1 MRALIFNG
9 SNALEFQE
17 IRTNVIRIPEVIH
30 SIREAQSIWDA
41 LNTTPFDLANF
52 IGSED
57 QVFLSQIK
65 LKNFAT
71 AVVQVGLL
79 RRYLRTQELPEY
91 VIGTVNGDS
100 PLKVALKQISFVEMV
115 AESEALPKE
124 RLQIVK
130 NDGSLLA
137 GVRLEEYVV
146 YQKTSDD
153 KYKRLEFETRDV
165 RKMVEGLIAEQDVKQ
180 LVFVRPGTWN
190 TQLPLS
196 AEITESID
204 LDPALSWF
212 WGNLREAG
220 KLAVA
225 N

>member
-65 LKNFAT
+65 LKNCAT

-180 LVFVRPGTWN
+180 LVFVGPGTWN

>member
-30 SIREAQSIWDA
+30 SIREAQGIWDA

-57 QVFLSQIK
+57 HVFLSQIK

-79 RRYLRTQELPEY
+79 RRYLRTQELPEF

-130 NDGSLLA
+130 NDSPLLA

-146 YQKTSDD
+146 YQKTSGD
-153 KYKRLEFETRDV
+153 KYKRLDFETRDV
-165 RKMVEGLIAEQDVKQ
+165 RKMVEGLIASQGVNQ
-180 LVFVRPGTWN
+180 LVFVGPGTWN

-204 LDPALSWF
+204 LDPALGWF